1 MTIESIS
8 SLLGVEQQLG
18 LVVKSDNVVAIWSP
32 YSHDESTEYNRDL
45 NRLNHWI
52 EMVTEK
58 KRRTDFLAELS
69 SINPE
74 LLDLEIELV
83 SEPVSN
89 IVQAEILKLIHESDL
104 IELEEQRIDDDMDDL
119 LNILGK

>member
-18 LVVKSDNVVAIWSP
+18 LVVKSDNVVAIRTP